1 MKRMR
6 VLSILVKNNAGTLTR
21 VAGLFARRGYNIDTL
36 TVSATKDHR
45 YSKITLTAELDDFE
59 TSQLMSQTAKLQE
72 VVSIEEL
79 YENNSVLREIL
90 LIKVAVTHECRS
102 KLIEVANVYKGVVVD
117 LSPDSM
123 IIELTG
129 RPQKIDAFI
138 KVIDNFDIINFCR
151 TGVTAV
157 QR

>member
-90 LIKVAVTHECRS
+90 
-102 KLIEVANVYKGVVVD
+102 
-117 LSPDSM
+117 
-123 IIELTG
+123 
-129 RPQKIDAFI
+129 
-138 KVIDNFDIINFCR
+138 
-151 TGVTAV
+151 
-157 QR
+157 